1 MKRKYDVTVIGAGP
15 AGLSTALKCAEYD
28 YDVTILEKRNINK
41 FKPCGGVTPEITKDI
56 LYYDLNLQLPNF
68 VLTDIKSLGLYYVP
82 PSGIDDGGYVKNYKL
97 INLDRAKFDRWLC
110 EIASQQGITIKYG
123 VSTLLIRCI
132 ERNLYKIRYEDM
144 NGENYIETKYIIGAD
159 GVFSFIRRRV
169 LLDKIEKFN
178 KIIVIQGY
186 SDLEMNFGNFFYM
199 FFLDPKITPIY
210 GYIIPKGRFSIIGL
224 GVYPEQAFFIY
235 KYYEKFLKWLYK
247 YGFLPNKYRFFK
259 REIGFIPYYNDFILG
274 KENIILV
281 GDACGYVNAISG
293 EGIRY
298 AIESG
303 VSAGFSIY
311 EAEDNKVNL
320 LYTYNCNIRDLIQF
334 ILKTKKLMP
343 KDVDSRRDFVKR
355 ELLRK
360 IKM

>member
-1 MKRKYDVTVIGAGP
+1 MKKKCDIVVIGAGP
-15 AGLSTALKCAEYD
+15 AGLSTALKCAEYN
-28 YDVTILEKRNINK
+28 YNITILEKKNINK
-41 FKPCGGVTPEITKDI
+41 SKPCGGVTPEITKDI
-56 LYYDLNLQLPNF
+56 LYYDLDLQLPNF
-68 VLTDIKSLGLYYVP
+68 VLADIKSLGLYYIP
-82 PSGIDDGGYVKNYKL
+82 PSGINDGGYVKNYRL
-97 INLDRAKFDRWLC
+97 INLDRTKFDRWLS
-110 EIASQQGITIKYG
+110 EIALQRGITIRYG
-123 VSTLLIRCI
+123 VSAILIKRI
-132 ERNLYKIRYEDM
+132 EKNLYKIKYEDIHR
-144 NGENYIETKYIIGAD
+144 ENYIETKYIIGAD
-159 GVFSFIRRRV
+159 GVFSFVRRKV
-169 LLDKIEKFN
+169 LLNKTGKFD
-178 KIIVIQGY
+178 KIIVIQDY
-186 SDLEMNFGNFFYM
+186 SDLEMNLGNFFYM

-259 REIGFIPYYNDFILG
+259 REIGFIPYCNDFILG

-303 VSAGFSIY
+303 IFAGFSIY

-320 LYTYNCNIRDLIQF
+320 SYTYNYNVSDLTRF

-343 KDVDSRRDFVKR
+343 KNINDRRDFVKR
-355 ELLRK
+355 ELSRK